1 MFLGILNKICRAKS
15 FAVTKRSYVR
25 FLVLH
30 GIRNFIFVMLVT
42 FRYFL
47 ATTLLVAVLT
57 SCNQSQKVNFTTAP
71 EVALDL
77 DAIVKRGY
85 INALVDNNSISY
97 FIYKGQPMGYEY
109 ELLNLFAEH
118 LNVDLKIQV
127 TSGIDRAIDQ
137 LNKGEG
143 DIIAFPLTVTKER
156 NKYVA
161 FSNPHFDSYQV
172 LVQRKPDHWRRMTLD
187 AINDTLIRNPVQL
200 IGREVHVLAGSSFET
215 RLEHLSEE
223 IGGDILIRR
232 DTASLESESLMRKVA
247 MGEID
252 FTVADHM
259 MARVNAS
266 YYPNL
271 DISTPVGVAQQVA
284 WAGRKNSPKLLEAM
298 NEWLAGVKKEATFM
312 VIYNRYFKS
321 PRTSLVRMQSDYS
334 SMGGNMLSPFDSL
347 IRKGANTLGWDWR
360 LLASLIYQESRF
372 LPKGE
377 SWAGARGLMQLM
389 PRTATEFGAFDL
401 DDPRQSIDA
410 GVGYLKFLDN
420 YWLNKIPDME
430 ERLKFVLA
438 SYNVGLSHVVD
449 ARKLAEKY
457 GKDPQHWYDNVEF
470 FLSRKS
476 EPEFYRDPIVTAGY
490 CKCEEPIN
498 YVRDI
503 LDRYEEYKIHIAS

>member
-1 MFLGILNKICRAKS
+1 
-15 FAVTKRSYVR
+15 
-25 FLVLH
+25 
-30 GIRNFIFVMLVT
+30 MLVKY
-42 FRYFL
+42 RYLLVTALFL
-47 ATTLLVAVLT
+47 AVLA
-57 SCNQSQKVNFTTAP
+57 SCNRPQTVNFATGP
-71 EVALDL
+71 EVVSDL
-77 DAIVKRGY
+77 DAILERGY
-85 INALVDNNSISY
+85 INALVDNNSVSY

-109 ELLNLFAEH
+109 ELLNLFAKH
-118 LNVDLKIQV
+118 LQVDLKIQV

-143 DIIAFPLTVTKER
+143 DIIAFPLTITKER
-156 NKYVA
+156 NKYVT
-161 FSNPHFDSYQV
+161 FTNPHFNSYQV
-172 LVQRKPDHWRRMTLD
+172 LVQRKPENWRRMTLD
-187 AINDTLIRNPVQL
+187 AINDTLIRNPVDL
-200 IGREVHVLAGSSFET
+200 IGKEVHVLAGSSFET
-215 RLEHLSEE
+215 RLRHLSEE
-223 IGGDILIRR
+223 IGGDILIRP

-247 MGEID
+247 MGDIQY
-252 FTVADHM
+252 TIADHM

-271 DISTPVGVAQQVA
+271 DINTPVSVAQQVG
-284 WAGRKNSPKLLEAM
+284 WATRKNSPDLLQAM
-298 NEWLAGVKKEATFM
+298 NDWLAGIKKEATFM

-372 LPKGE
+372 LPQGE

-410 GVGYLKFLDN
+410 GVGYLKFLQD
-420 YWLNKIPDME
+420 YWSKKVPDAE
-430 ERLKFVLA
+430 ERLKFILA

-457 GKDPQHWYDNVEF
+457 GKDPQRWYDHVEF

-476 EPEFYRDPIVTAGY
+476 EPEYYRDPIVTAGY